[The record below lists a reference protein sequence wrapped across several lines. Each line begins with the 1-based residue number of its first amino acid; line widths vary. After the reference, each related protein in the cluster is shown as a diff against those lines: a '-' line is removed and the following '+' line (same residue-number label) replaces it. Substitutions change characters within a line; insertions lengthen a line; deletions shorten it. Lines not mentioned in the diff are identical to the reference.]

1 MARTDPVLIKV
12 RQICLALPNTKE
24 TLTWGKPHF
33 RVGEHIFA
41 GYTDEDTGKGGTGG
55 PVIGFK
61 LEKAPARAILE
72 DSRFR
77 PAPYVGRYGWVS
89 MDAAGITDWNENTKN
104 ELKKIIKSGIT
115 SFKMFMIY
123 KSQGWLATDPIGQE
137 KTGKYFERMRPV
149 RCRFGED
156 RAAAEALFAACQA
169 A

>member
-41 GYTDEDTGKGGTGG
+41 GYTDEDTSKGGTGG
-55 PVIGFK
+55 PVIGCK
-61 LEKAPARAILE
+61 LEKAHARAILE

-89 MDAAGITDWNENTKN
+89 MDAAGITDWNEVRALIEESYRLIAPAVRAKN
-104 ELKKIIKSGIT
+104 KSSSRSSAKKR
-115 SFKMFMIY
+115 
-123 KSQGWLATDPIGQE
+123 A
-137 KTGKYFERMRPV
+137 GKRKK
-149 RCRFGED
+149 
-156 RAAAEALFAACQA
+156 
-169 A
+169 